1 MIVTALANSYVK
13 NELEKRYE
21 NVYKFDLQTKE
32 ETLEFLNIKEE
43 EITLITKENLDGNLD
58 GIMYVKQIK
67 LVKPDAKII
76 YIVSNLDNEKKKFLF
91 ANEIF
96 NILEEKSLS
105 LENII
110 ECIDEDNKVI
120 YKYSNDVLNEE
131 AIDYNTN
138 VITKKIISI
147 YGTSGAGKSYVSS
160 IISKNIAQDLN
171 INVTLLDMDLQNPS
185 IDIYNNL
192 EVNNN
197 GINEMVDD
205 VDKKIEISSN
215 IEKYM
220 INDKNNK
227 KLWYITNNTTIFD
240 IQNKLSNKYYNKI
253 YNSVSEKSD
262 YTVIDLPSS
271 PFLDVVP
278 YTLSVSDYI
287 FFVVNANYVSIR
299 QAKKYLDLITKL
311 WGISKDCIKIIIN
324 KVNKNSLTLTQIKS
338 LFNSYEIVLEIPYIQ
353 NVELNVNTS
362 FTKNISNINME
373 KVYKNLGI
381 DFKQKSNNLLFKLIG
396 VNK

>member
-197 GINEMVDD
+197 GINEMV
-205 VDKKIEISSN
+205 
-215 IEKYM
+215 
-220 INDKNNK
+220 
-227 KLWYITNNTTIFD
+227 
-240 IQNKLSNKYYNKI
+240 
-253 YNSVSEKSD
+253 
-262 YTVIDLPSS
+262 VIL
-271 PFLDVVP
+271 
-278 YTLSVSDYI
+278 
-287 FFVVNANYVSIR
+287 
-299 QAKKYLDLITKL
+299 
-311 WGISKDCIKIIIN
+311 
-324 KVNKNSLTLTQIKS
+324 
-338 LFNSYEIVLEIPYIQ
+338 
-353 NVELNVNTS
+353 
-362 FTKNISNINME
+362 KNI
-373 KVYKNLGI
+373 
-381 DFKQKSNNLLFKLIG
+381 
-396 VNK
+396 

>member
-138 VITKKIISI
+138 VITKKNNF
-147 YGTSGAGKSYVSS
+147 
-160 IISKNIAQDLN
+160 NIRYKWSWKVLCF
-171 INVTLLDMDLQNPS
+171 
-185 IDIYNNL
+185 
-192 EVNNN
+192 
-197 GINEMVDD
+197 
-205 VDKKIEISSN
+205 KH
-215 IEKYM
+215 
-220 INDKNNK
+220 
-227 KLWYITNNTTIFD
+227 YI
-240 IQNKLSNKYYNKI
+240 
-253 YNSVSEKSD
+253 
-262 YTVIDLPSS
+262 
-271 PFLDVVP
+271 
-278 YTLSVSDYI
+278 
-287 FFVVNANYVSIR
+287 
-299 QAKKYLDLITKL
+299 KKY
-311 WGISKDCIKIIIN
+311 S
-324 KVNKNSLTLTQIKS
+324 SR
-338 LFNSYEIVLEIPYIQ
+338 
-353 NVELNVNTS
+353 
-362 FTKNISNINME
+362 
-373 KVYKNLGI
+373 
-381 DFKQKSNNLLFKLIG
+381 FKY
-396 VNK
+396 